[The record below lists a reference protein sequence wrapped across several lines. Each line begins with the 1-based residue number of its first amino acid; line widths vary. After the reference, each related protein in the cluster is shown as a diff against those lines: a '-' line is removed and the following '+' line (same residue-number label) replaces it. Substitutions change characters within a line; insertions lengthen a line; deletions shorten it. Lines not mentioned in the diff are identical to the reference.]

1 MRAQSSVRQAEL
13 RSLQTSQAIM
23 ASVVT
28 ALGGVRNA
36 ALQLQ
41 RAREAV
47 ASSQAALEG
56 EREKYRLGVGQLVDV
71 LTMEDRLT
79 TAQQNEVTAE
89 LAYALALTQLRFST
103 GSIVDPDKTVQ
114 SVDRDVFLSVPVP
127 AALKHSTGKE

>member
-13 RSLQTSQAIM
+13 RTLQTSQTIM

-28 ALGGVRNA
+28 AVAGVRNA

-47 ASSQAALEG
+47 ASSQAALDG

-79 TAQQNEVTAE
+79 TAEQNQVTAE
-89 LAYALALTQLRFST
+89 LGYALALTQLRFAT
-103 GSIVDPDKTVQ
+103 GSIVEPDKTVQ
-114 SVDRDVFLSVPVP
+114 SVDHEVFLTVPIP
-127 AALKHSTGKE
+127 AAAKISTGKE